1 MVNPSREFFD
11 TVGIKLPND
20 ICQKDIDNNIEMLC
34 RTMYYI
40 EMQTGKKEI
49 PVDFVNIIKYY
60 IEQNNKVKEQKNKVL
75 IASCLFSIII
85 LDCSILFLK
94 NNQKFKEAV
103 LIKLDEFIEKSDYSE
118 FFDYYY
124 DMINYKCNE

>member
-1 MVNPSREFFD
+1 MVNPTREFFD
-11 TVGIKLPND
+11 TVGIKLPDD
-20 ICQKDIDNNIEMLC
+20 IYQSDIDNNIEMLC
-34 RTMYYI
+34 RTIHYI
-40 EMQTGKKEI
+40 KLQTGKKEI

-103 LIKLDEFIEKSDYSE
+103 LTKLDEFIEKSDYSE